1 MGGETK
7 GRQPHSSWVEK
18 THVGHSIVRANKCV
32 KNLSHAENQHTSNL
46 LIEEYDAPQMKQK
59 IITHMFDLV
68 YFNFKI
74 HIKRRFKIFHT
85 CTIQTYRS
93 GNHT

>member
-1 MGGETK
+1 MEKNTRGT
-7 GRQPHSSWVEK
+7 QHSE
-18 THVGHSIVRANKCV
+18 ANKCV
-32 KNLSHAENQHTSNL
+32 KNLSQAENQHTSNL